1 MEIDVWTFE
10 NDINESNAYY
20 LEKDI
25 AIIHKKPTPIGVV
38 KQVANKITEAYFKSP
53 STTDYNGLYAGKYI
67 DFEAKETKNK
77 TSFPLDNIHPHQI
90 EHMRKIVKHKGIC
103 FLIIRFVSQMET
115 YLLKAQDFLD
125 FIDNNERKSVPPFLY
140 KGKRIS
146 VKRKISTENWLYRSD
161 KNGGTK
167 WKKLNF

>member
-1 MEIDVWTFE
+1 MNLE

-77 TSFPLDNIHPHQI
+77 TSFPLNNIHPS
-90 EHMRKIVKHKGIC
+90 
-103 FLIIRFVSQMET
+103 FLLQ
-115 YLLKAQDFLD
+115 A
-125 FIDNNERKSVPPFLY
+125 
-140 KGKRIS
+140 
-146 VKRKISTENWLYRSD
+146 
-161 KNGGTK
+161 
-167 WKKLNF
+167 